1 MSAVEQLTEISTR
14 HQVFL
19 ERLKAGEV
27 KEFQAYLKRID
38 KEIRDRLSVGSLSE
52 FQRARLEKLLKDI
65 DQQLKLIFAEFE
77 ADLFERLKAVSEYEA
92 SFEVGALNSVIE
104 SPDFEA
110 VLPAPTQTWAAVK
123 AAPLSVRDNNGGK
136 LLKPFVKDWTKKER
150 EAVTGAIRRG
160 FYEGQ
165 TNQQIIQAIRG
176 TRANKYKDGLL
187 AVTNRHAEAIVRTS
201 VQHVASVARFQTWHA
216 NDDLVKGYQWV
227 STLDS
232 RTTSQCR
239 SLDGQVF
246 KLKKGPKPPLH
257 IRCRSTTAP
266 VLDKRFS
273 FLDEGATRS
282 SAGDVK
288 GYVDANQSYY
298 DWLKKQSAKFQD
310 EAIGPARGKLLR
322 EGGLTADRFR
332 KLQLD
337 KNLNPLTLDE
347 MRKLEP
353 LAFERAGI

>member
-27 KEFQAYLKRID
+27 KEFEAFLKRID
-38 KEIRDRLSVGSLSE
+38 KEIRHRLSAGSLTE
-52 FQRARLEKLLKDI
+52 FQRQRLEKLLKDI
-65 DQQLKLIFAEFE
+65 DQKLKLIFAEFE
-77 ADLFERLKAVSEYEA
+77 ADLFERLKAVSDYEA
-92 SFEVGALNSVIE
+92 SFEVGALSSVVE

-136 LLKPFVKDWTKKER
+136 LLKPFIKDWTRAER

-160 FYEGQ
+160 AYEGQ
-165 TNQQIIQAIRG
+165 TNQQIIQVIRG
-176 TRANKYKDGLL
+176 TKRNGYKDGLL
-187 AVTNRHAEAIVRTS
+187 AVSKRHAEAIVRTS
-201 VQHVASVARFQTWHA
+201 VQHVASVARFETWKA
-216 NDDLVKGYQWV
+216 NSDLVNGYQWV

-239 SLDGQVF
+239 ALDGQVF
-246 KLKKGPKPPLH
+246 KMGKGPRPPLH

-266 VLDKRFS
+266 VLDSRFD
-273 FLDEGATRS
+273 FLEEGATRS
-282 SAGDVK
+282 SAGDQK
-288 GYVDANQSYY
+288 GYVDANQTYY

-310 EAIGPARGKLLR
+310 EAIGPTRGRLLR
-322 EGGLTADRFR
+322 KGGLSAERFR
-332 KLQLD
+332 ALQLD
-337 KNLNPLTLDE
+337 KNLNPLTLE
-347 MRKLEP
+347 QMRKLEP

>member
-27 KEFQAYLKRID
+27 KEFEAFLKRID
-38 KEIRDRLSVGSLSE
+38 KEVRNRLSGGNLTE
-52 FQRARLEKLLKDI
+52 YQRQRLEKLLKDI
-65 DQQLKLIFAEFE
+65 DQKLKLIFAEFE
-77 ADLFERLKAVSEYEA
+77 ADLFERLKAVSDYEA
-92 SFEVGALNSVIE
+92 SFEVGALNSVID

-136 LLKPFVKDWTKKER
+136 LLKPFIRNWTTAER

-160 FYEGQ
+160 AYEGQ

-176 TRANKYKDGLL
+176 TRKNQFKDGLL
-187 AVTNRHAEAIVRTS
+187 ATTSRHAEAVVRTS
-201 VQHVASVARFQTWHA
+201 VQHVASVARFQTWHT
-216 NDDLVKGYQWV
+216 NDDLVKGYKWV

-239 SLDGQVF
+239 SLDGQTF

-266 VLDKRFS
+266 VLSSKFD

-282 SAGDVK
+282 SAGDEK

-298 DWLKKQSAKFQD
+298 DWLKKQSSKFQD
-310 EAIGPARGKLLR
+310 EAIGPTRGKLLR
-322 EGGLTADRFR
+322 KGGLSAERFR
-332 KLQLD
+332 RLQLD
-337 KNLNPLTLDE
+337 KNLNPLTLDQ

-353 LAFERAGI
+353 LAFERAGL